1 MRRNPGDSGKQNSRD
16 RTERLSGPFPTTT
29 KEPRKNE
36 SRERKEMNHQDLKEE
51 VRNTLREF
59 HMVSRGDRIV
69 AGVSGGAD
77 SVCLLLLMQELAK
90 ELSVRIYAVHV
101 NHGLRKTAGRDEWF
115 TEELCSRL
123 EIPLRIYRID
133 AAEEAKRR
141 RIGVE
146 EAGRELRYELF
157 GRACREWEQ
166 EETGSGAGSFCWKI
180 AVAHHCEDSAETVL
194 MNLCRGT
201 SLKGLSGIRPV
212 NGDIIRPL
220 IRCSRAGIEEELRR
234 RGQSWCTD
242 ESNENL
248 AYTRNLIRNRILPE
262 LCEGVNARASEHI
275 CRTAEDLAAADA
287 FLEELTAKSRKECRN
302 PDGKECYLTSKLLGL
317 PPYLRKRTLYLLL
330 SESCGQKDLTS
341 EHVALLEKLLGTE
354 GSHSVDFPGGIRA
367 EKSYDELRL
376 IRHSEGKTEPT
387 GTGGKA
393 AADRAERTKNRL
405 CPENEEAYLVRV
417 FPYSGNPADIP
428 ADPYTKWFDYDR
440 ISSFLTF
447 RTRREGDSIA
457 IGFRRRNTDTAETI
471 PGREEQKLC
480 RKKLTR
486 VMIDQKIP
494 AAWRDRMVLPTDGD
508 RILWVPGGPIG
519 ADFRICSETKKIL
532 ELSLKEQ

>member
-101 NHGLRKTAGRDEWF
+101 NHGLRKTAGRDERF

-166 EETGSGAGSFCWKI
+166 EETGSGAGAFCWKI

-201 SLKGLSGIRPV
+201 SLKGLSGIQPV

-220 IRCSRAGIEEELRR
+220 IRCSRVGIEEELRR

-242 ESNENL
+242 ESNEDL

-317 PPYLRKRTLYLLL
+317 PPYLRKRILYLLL

-354 GSHSVDFPGGIRA
+354 GSHSMDFPGGIRA

-376 IRHSEGKTEPT
+376 IRHSEGKTELT

-405 CPENEEAYLVRV
+405 CPESEKAYLVRV

>member
-1 MRRNPGDSGKQNSRD
+1 
-16 RTERLSGPFPTTT
+16 
-29 KEPRKNE
+29 
-36 SRERKEMNHQDLKEE
+36 MNHQDLKEE

-59 HMVSRGDRIV
+59 HMVSWGDRIV

-101 NHGLRKTAGRDEWF
+101 NHGLRKTAGRDERF

-141 RIGVE
+141 RISVE

-157 GRACREWEQ
+157 GRACREWEK
-166 EETGSGAGSFCWKI
+166 EETERKTETFCWKI

-242 ESNENL
+242 ESNEDL

-287 FLEELTAKSRKECRN
+287 FLEELTAKSRNECRS
-302 PDGKECYLTSKLLGL
+302 PGGKGSYLASKLCALS
-317 PPYLRKRTLYLLL
+317 PYLRKRTLYLLL
-330 SESCGQKDLTS
+330 SENCGQKDLTS

-354 GSHSVDFPGGIRA
+354 GSHSADFPGGIRA
-367 EKSYDELRL
+367 EKSYDELRF
-376 IRHSEGKTEPT
+376 IRTGEGQ
-387 GTGGKA
+387 
-393 AADRAERTKNRL
+393 AERTKNRL
-405 CPENEEAYLVRV
+405 CPESEEAYLVRV

-494 AAWRDRMVLPTDGD
+494 AAWRERMVLPADGD

>member
-1 MRRNPGDSGKQNSRD
+1 MDHQN
-16 RTERLSGPFPTTT
+16 
-29 KEPRKNE
+29 
-36 SRERKEMNHQDLKEE
+36 LKEE

-59 HMVSRGDRIV
+59 HMVSGDDRIV

-77 SVCLLLLMQELAK
+77 SVCLLLLLQELAK

-101 NHGLRKTAGRDEWF
+101 NHGLRETAGRDERF
-115 TEELCSRL
+115 TEDLCSRL

-141 RIGVE
+141 RISVE

-166 EETGSGAGSFCWKI
+166 EEAESRAEVFCWKI

-194 MNLCRGT
+194 MNLCRGA

-220 IRCSRAGIEEELRR
+220 IRCSRAVIEEELRH

-242 ESNENL
+242 ESNEDL
-248 AYTRNLIRNRILPE
+248 AYTRNLIRHRILPE

-287 FLEELTAKSRKECRN
+287 FLEELTEKSRKECRN
-302 PDGKECYLTSKLLGL
+302 PDGTECYLTSKLLGL
-317 PPYLRKRTLYLLL
+317 APYLRKRTLYLLL

-341 EHVALLEKLLGTE
+341 EHVALLEKLLGTD
-354 GSHSVDFPGGIRA
+354 GSHSADFPGGIRA
-367 EKSYDELRL
+367 EKRYDELRL
-376 IRHSEGKTEPT
+376 IRPGKEPAELT
-387 GTGGKA
+387 GTGERGVV
-393 AADRAERTKNRL
+393 DGTERTKNRL
-405 CPENEEAYLVRV
+405 LPESEEAYLVRV

-457 IGFRRRNTDTAETI
+457 IGFRRQNTNLAETM

-494 AAWRDRMVLPTDGD
+494 TAWRDRMVLPTDGD
-508 RILWVPGGPIG
+508 RILWVPGGQIG
-519 ADFRICSETKKIL
+519 ADFRICSATKKIL

>member
-1 MRRNPGDSGKQNSRD
+1 MDHQN
-16 RTERLSGPFPTTT
+16 
-29 KEPRKNE
+29 
-36 SRERKEMNHQDLKEE
+36 LKEE

-59 HMVSRGDRIV
+59 HMVSGDDRIV

-77 SVCLLLLMQELAK
+77 SVCLLLLLQELAK

-101 NHGLRKTAGRDEWF
+101 NHGLRETAGRDERF

-133 AAEEAKRR
+133 AAEEAKKR
-141 RIGVE
+141 RISVE

-157 GRACREWEQ
+157 GRACREWEK
-166 EETGSGAGSFCWKI
+166 EEAESRAEAFCWKI

-194 MNLCRGT
+194 MNLCRGA

-220 IRCSRAGIEEELRR
+220 IRCSRADIEEELRR
-234 RGQSWCTD
+234 RGQNWCTD
-242 ESNENL
+242 ESNEDL
-248 AYTRNLIRNRILPE
+248 AYTRNLIRHRILPE
-262 LCEGVNARASEHI
+262 LCKGVNARASEHI
-275 CRTAEDLAAADA
+275 CRTAENLAAADA
-287 FLEELTAKSRKECRN
+287 FLEELTEKSRNECRN
-302 PDGKECYLTSKLLGL
+302 PDRTECYLTSKLLGL
-317 PPYLRKRTLYLLL
+317 APYLRKRTLYLLL

-341 EHVALLEKLLGTE
+341 EHVALLEKLLGTD
-354 GSHSVDFPGGIRA
+354 GSHSADFPGGIRA
-367 EKSYDELRL
+367 EKRYDELRL
-376 IRHSEGKTEPT
+376 IRPGKEPAELT
-387 GTGGKA
+387 GMGEKDALDGT
-393 AADRAERTKNRL
+393 ERTKNRL
-405 CPENEEAYLVRV
+405 LPESEEAYLVRV

-447 RTRREGDSIA
+447 RTRREGDSLA
-457 IGFRRRNTDTAETI
+457 IGLCRQNSAETM